1 MKLLW
6 PLVIAVAYVAAGCM
20 AETPGTEEAGDM
32 HLSSSVFENGER
44 MPVKY
49 TGDGQDVSPPLAW
62 QGAPDGTKAF
72 VLICDDPDAP
82 VGNWIHWV
90 LYDIPADTRAL
101 PENLPPRE
109 KVLGS
114 ARHGRNDFRKL
125 GYGGPAPPPGKPHRY
140 IFTLYAVD
148 RPTGLPAG
156 AGKGEVLQA
165 VQGHVTA
172 KAQLT
177 AVYSR

>member
-1 MKLLW
+1 MKLLC
-6 PLVIAVAYVAAGCM
+6 LMLIAAILCSSGCM
-20 AETPGTEEAGDM
+20 AEERKEVGGM
-32 HLSSSVFENGER
+32 QMSSSAFEDGER

-49 TGDGQDVSPPLAW
+49 TGDGADVSPPLKW
-62 QGAPDGTKAF
+62 KNAPDNTKAF

-90 LYDIPADTRAL
+90 LYDVPAETSELPEGIPATGT
-101 PENLPPRE
+101 
-109 KVLGS
+109 VLES
-114 ARHGRNDFRKL
+114 AKQGNNDFRKL

-140 IFTLYAVD
+140 IFTLYAID

-156 AGKGEVLQA
+156 AGKGEVLKA
-165 VQGHVTA
+165 IEGHVTA

-177 AVYSR
+177 GVYSR